1 MLSSKPSPVK
11 AALSPEAAPAAE
23 EVPVLSPEAAEEV
36 PALQAARLKA
46 SAAASRE
53 AVSFFHGWFLLFWGV
68 FWGTGPA
75 AGAGGGHGQPGGHIR
90 TPGCLQAGPVCM
102 GVPP

>member
-11 AALSPEAAPAAE
+11 AALSPEAE

-53 AVSFFHGWFLLFWGV
+53 AVSFFMVGSSCFGVLFGD
-68 FWGTGPA
+68 GARSGRGRGSRA
-75 AGAGGGHGQPGGHIR
+75 AGRAHSHAGLFAGRAGLHGGPS
-90 TPGCLQAGPVCM
+90 L
-102 GVPP
+102 